1 MTKQKTRNRP
11 MGSRFFFFIATI
23 TNLLL
28 SCATPTEDPD
38 LLKIALK
45 SNNSKIR
52 NVMDSLAKHE
62 LQVRY
67 TRIDRIKDSI
77 VFTDYNF
84 QVNDSNYFYPAST
97 VKILT
102 ALLALEKLNEMDSL
116 DLYTQ
121 FYVEGDSLETTFANE
136 ISKIFAVSDN
146 EANNRLLEFLGQ
158 DQINK
163 KLKDK
168 GIAPVR
174 ISHRLSTD
182 NAFEVTT
189 RPLIVYL
196 NDTTLTWLKPSVNKP
211 PVPLTLNRIKK
222 GTAYYEENTLINE
235 PFDFSLKNY
244 FPISAQNEVLKRIIF
259 PEQFPKNG
267 RFNLSPDQHSFLLK
281 AMSDPPRKMGYDD
294 MDYYDGYCKFF
305 MFGDSRDTIPEYLK
319 IYNKVGNA
327 YGTITDCAY
336 ISDSKNNVEFMLT
349 ATLLANENG
358 IFNDNSYEYEDI
370 GLPFLAQLGREIY
383 NLEIAQKQR
392 Q

>member
-1 MTKQKTRNRP
+1 
-11 MGSRFFFFIATI
+11 MGRRFFFYIIAI
-23 TNLLL
+23 TTLLF
-28 SCATPTEDPD
+28 SCATYTEDPD
-38 LLKIALK
+38 LLKMALA
-45 SNNSKIR
+45 SDNSKIR
-52 NVMDSLAKHE
+52 NVMDSLAQYE

-67 TRIDRIKDSI
+67 TQIDRIKDSI
-77 VFTDYNF
+77 IFTDYNF

-102 ALLALEKLNEMDSL
+102 AVLALEKLNEMDSM

-121 FYVEGDSLETTFANE
+121 FYVEGDSMETTFANE

-158 DQINK
+158 DRINQS
-163 KLKDK
+163 LKNK
-168 GIAPVR
+168 NIVPVR
-174 ISHRLSTD
+174 ISHRLSTE

-189 RPLIVYL
+189 KPLIAYL
-196 NDTTLTWLKPSVNKP
+196 NDSTITWLKPSVNKP
-211 PVPLTLNRIKK
+211 AAPLALNRIKK

-244 FPISAQNEVLKRIIF
+244 FPLSTQNEVLKRIIF
-259 PEQFPKNG
+259 PGQFPKSE
-267 RFNLSPDQHSFLLK
+267 RFNISPDQHSFLLR
-281 AMSDPPRKMGYDD
+281 AMSELPKNIGYDE

-305 MFGDSRDTIPEYLK
+305 MFGDTRDTIPQYLK

-336 ISDSKNNVEFMLT
+336 IIDSKNDVEFMLT
-349 ATLLANENG
+349 ATLLANKNG
-358 IFNDNSYEYEDI
+358 IFNDNIYEYEDI

-383 NLEIAQKQR
+383 NLKIAQKQR